1 MRDQVWK
8 IFLSYLFVL
17 FLLFAS
23 SDAYSQIT
31 AIHFNAGWND
41 ANGVTWF
48 SKLKECEKKKLSI
61 DKAGI
66 QKKYNIAVIPTIIIF
81 KDGEEVKRFQ
91 ADLSFKMVATKEEIQ
106 EFIDDLIMS
115 EF

>member
-23 SDAYSQIT
+23 LDAYSQIT

-41 ANGVTWF
+41 ANDVTWF
-48 SKLKECEKKKLSI
+48 NKLKECDKKILLV
-61 DKAGI
+61 DKDGI
-66 QKKYNIAVIPTIIIF
+66 QKKYKIASVPTIIIF
-81 KDGEEVKRFQ
+81 KDGEEVKRYQ
-91 ADLSFKMVATKEEIQ
+91 ADLSFTMQATREEIQ

-115 EF
+115 DF

>member
-41 ANGVTWF
+41 ANDVTWF
-48 SKLKECEKKKLSI
+48 NKLKECNKKILLV
-61 DKAGI
+61 DKDGI
-66 QKKYNIAVIPTIIIF
+66 QKKYKIASVPTIIIF
-81 KDGEEVKRFQ
+81 KDGEEVKRYQ
-91 ADLSFKMVATKEEIQ
+91 ADLSFTMQATREEIQ

-115 EF
+115 DF